1 MKDYF
6 RYRGKVCVV
15 TGAASGMGRAVC
27 EMLLDLEAEVYA
39 LDVAEVT
46 LPVKKA
52 LCVNIGDK
60 ASVDKAWKE
69 LPERID
75 CFFGIA
81 GVSGVKTDFKTT
93 CMINFTGH
101 KYMTEQYVIPAME
114 SGGAIA
120 FMGSRGGKCWRP
132 TIEEYRDVVESP
144 DWESCEKA
152 MDEKNALVQNMGYGE
167 KSGLRGYYYSKR
179 MMNFYVKYLTKPL
192 MEKGIRINII
202 NPGTTQTQLT
212 AQWESI
218 MTRQQMLG
226 VNRSRLAEPE
236 EMAMPIVFANS
247 YMANFMTGID
257 ISVDNG
263 QQGTEDY
270 LTPFLEADFIT
281 HK

>member
-6 RYRGKVCVV
+6 KYQGKTCVI
-15 TGAASGMGRAVC
+15 TGAASGMGKATC
-27 EMLLDLEAEVYA
+27 EILSDLGAKIYA
-39 LDVAEVT
+39 LDVAEIQF
-46 LPVKKA
+46 PVEKSIR
-52 LCVNIGDK
+52 VNIGDK
-60 ASVDKAWKE
+60 DSIDKAFQE
-69 LPERID
+69 IPSHID

-93 CMINFTGH
+93 CMINFVGH
-101 KYMTEQYVIPAME
+101 KYMTESYVIPAME
-114 SGGAIA
+114 WDGAIA

-132 TIEEYRDVVESP
+132 TIEEYREIVEAP
-144 DWESCEKA
+144 DWDSSEKA
-152 MDEKNALVQNMGYGE
+152 LDKKTILAERMGYGD
-167 KSGLRGYYYSKR
+167 KAGLRGYYYSKR

-226 VNRSRLAEPE
+226 VNKTRLAEPE
-236 EMAMPIVFANS
+236 EMAMPIIFANS

-257 ISVDNG
+257 ISIDNG
-263 QQGTEDY
+263 QHGTEDY
-270 LTPFLEADFIT
+270 LTPFMEPDFIT
-281 HK
+281 HR